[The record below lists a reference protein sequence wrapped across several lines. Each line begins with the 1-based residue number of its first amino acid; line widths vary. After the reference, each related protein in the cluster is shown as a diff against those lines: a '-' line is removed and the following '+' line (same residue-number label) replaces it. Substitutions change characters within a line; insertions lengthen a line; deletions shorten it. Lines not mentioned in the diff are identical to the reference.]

1 MAATQ
6 LPYRDVKA
14 FYKPSFLLSFFC
26 NYLNCYY
33 YVTHIYFFT
42 NSFLAV
48 YSYLKT
54 TASRAITGGTHATDY
69 TDYTDYIRDAKIC
82 SENSLYFYTSQHK
95 TNN

>member
-14 FYKPSFLLSFFC
+14 FYKPSFLLKVSLFC

-54 TASRAITGGTHATDY
+54 IASRAITGGMYATDY
-69 TDYTDYIRDAKIC
+69 TEVY
-82 SENSLYFYTSQHK
+82 N
-95 TNN
+95 

>member
-33 YVTHIYFFT
+33 YVTLFKYILFYFFT

-54 TASRAITGGTHATDY
+54 VASRAITGGMYTTDY
-69 TDYTDYIRDAKIC
+69 TEVY
-82 SENSLYFYTSQHK
+82 N
-95 TNN
+95 